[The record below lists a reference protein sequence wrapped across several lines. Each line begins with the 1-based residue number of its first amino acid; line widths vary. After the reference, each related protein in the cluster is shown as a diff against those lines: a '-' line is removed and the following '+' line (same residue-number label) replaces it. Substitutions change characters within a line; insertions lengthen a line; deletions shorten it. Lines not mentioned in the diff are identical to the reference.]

1 MLFLNK
7 DKETVAC
14 YKKENEKLRKDLNRT
29 QRELHAVHDFKEKYA
44 QLIQQVKQQVKH
56 YNNLNCKY
64 EQLIADCKSQLD
76 SITHS

>member
-1 MLFLNK
+1 M
-7 DKETVAC
+7 
-14 YKKENEKLRKDLNRT
+14 NRT